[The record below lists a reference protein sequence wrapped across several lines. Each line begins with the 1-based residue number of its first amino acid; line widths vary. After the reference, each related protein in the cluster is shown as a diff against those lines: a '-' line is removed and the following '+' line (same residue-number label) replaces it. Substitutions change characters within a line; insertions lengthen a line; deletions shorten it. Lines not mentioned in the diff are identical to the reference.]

1 MLRNKIIGM
10 FVGGAI
16 GDSLGLSVET
26 WTPERIQKTHGTI
39 TGYVDPIDHK
49 YFTSDPN
56 DPTKTHMPIGSI
68 TDDTQLTIATMKG
81 IINGHSEASEKKSFE
96 PYMSAIAQAHVAAM
110 NENTNGW
117 GNSTVEAIRRI
128 ENGVHWSESGK
139 TDLPGRGTGNGIP
152 MKCSPFVLF
161 QINSG
166 ETLIRPN
173 QALVDFA
180 AMTHYTQMA
189 AHSGIIHSLAL
200 HSNLGGYDVSSAI
213 FRNIWLWEKSKTTG
227 TWDADHLNQTEGSLR
242 HIFDKLKVLHDTD
255 LKDKTVDEL
264 RAEFGNGSCYVYDS
278 LPFSYA
284 LFLRN
289 PNSVQCI
296 LDVINAGGDTDTN
309 AKMVGELIGSLHGLD
324 IFMQE
329 ENRWMVDQLLCFNE
343 IVSLANELCD
353 LFGIE

>member
-1 MLRNKIIGM
+1 MLRKNIIGM
-10 FVGGAI
+10 FVGGAV
-16 GDSLGLSVET
+16 GDSCGLAVET
-26 WTPERIQKTHGTI
+26 WNPERIVKTHGVI

-49 YFTSDPN
+49 YFTSDPS
-56 DPTKTHMPIGSI
+56 DSTKTYMPIGSI

-81 IINGHSEASEKKSFE
+81 IINGHLEASEKSSFT
-96 PYMSAIAQAHVAAM
+96 PYMDAIAQAHVAAM
-110 NENTNGW
+110 NDNINGW

-128 ENGVHWSESGK
+128 EKGVHWSESGK

-152 MKCSPFVLF
+152 MKCSPFVFF
-161 QINSG
+161 QINCG
-166 ETLIRPN
+166 DTLIRPN

-189 AHSGIIHSLAL
+189 AHSGIIHNLAL
-200 HSNLGGYDVSSAI
+200 HSNLLGYDLPSAI
-213 FRNIWLWEKSKTTG
+213 FKNIWLWEKSKTTG
-227 TWDADHLNQTEGSLR
+227 AWNADHLNQTEHNLR
-242 HIFDKLKVLHDTD
+242 YVFDKLKALHDSD

-284 LFLRN
+284 FFLRN

-309 AKMVGELIGSLHGLD
+309 GKMVGELVGSLHGID
-324 IFMQE
+324 IFLQE
-329 ENRWMVDQLLCFNE
+329 ENRWMVDRLLCFDE
-343 IVSLANELCD
+343 IVSLANQLCD